1 MFNFLHTFEPSPI
14 LISFGPFN
22 VFYYGFFIVCGILL
36 GSMIIFKLA
45 EQYDINKNTV
55 IDSAFIVVLSA
66 IAGGRLYHVFLE
78 LPYYMDNPLNIIMV
92 WRCVLEIHGAII
104 CCFIAMY
111 FFAKKNKLDI
121 FLLAALYAPALA
133 LGQAIGRWGNY
144 FNQEL
149 YGLPTNLAWGIP
161 IESSRRVA
169 EYYNFEFFHP
179 TFLYE
184 SIGNLL
190 IFIALYF
197 LHKQFIKKK
206 ISAHAII
213 VATYLLLYSI
223 LRFSLEF
230 VRIDKTPDLLGLR
243 LPQIASIFISL
254 IAVYLIYKN
263 KNEIKKILTNKP
275 ETNQDTKENEQ

>member
-1 MFNFLHTFEPSPI
+1 MFNVLHTFQPNPI

-22 VFYYGFFIVCGILL
+22 IFYYGFLIVCGILL

-78 LPYYMDNPLNIIMV
+78 LPYYMDNPLNIIML
-92 WRCVLEIHGAII
+92 WRGGLAIHGAII
-104 CCFIAMY
+104 AGLLAIY
-111 FFAKKNKLDI
+111 FFAKKKKLNF
-121 FLLAALYAPALA
+121 FLLAALYTPALA

-149 YGLPTNLAWGIP
+149 YGLPTDKAWGIP
-161 IESSRRVA
+161 IEAARRIN
-169 EYYNFEFFHP
+169 EYSNYEFFHP

-190 IFIALYF
+190 IFIILF
-197 LHKQFIKKK
+197 WLHKQFIKKDIK
-206 ISAHAII
+206 AYSVII
-213 VATYLLLYSI
+213 AVYLFLYSA

-230 VRIDKTPDLLGLR
+230 IRIDKTPELLGLR
-243 LPQIASIFISL
+243 FPQIASIILAMLASYVF
-254 IAVYLIYKN
+254 YKN
-263 KNEIKKILTNKP
+263 KESIKAIFNKNHPDKIEKNE
-275 ETNQDTKENEQ
+275 